1 MSLLDLAAFAATPLR
16 REPYEHLVVPSFVAP
31 DEAAALREAFPSL
44 PHSGLTPIDDAH
56 YDSRFAQLVDA
67 VRRPEFTA
75 AFSEKFAI
83 DLTGRPLM
91 LTLRSHCQ
99 RKDGRIH
106 TDSVEKLVTALI
118 YFNESWEVDGG
129 ALRILRGA
137 DDIEDYV
144 AEVSPLDGTLIAFR
158 RSERSYHGHKPH
170 IGPRRYFMINWMESA
185 AVARREILR
194 HHISTGIKRIFA

>member
-16 REPYEHLVVPSFVAP
+16 REPYEHLVVPNFVAP
-31 DEAAALREAFPSL
+31 EEAATLREAFPSL
-44 PHSGLTPIDDAH
+44 PHGGLTPLDDTH
-56 YDSRFAQLVDA
+56 YDARFARLVDA

-83 DLTGRPLM
+83 DLAGRPLM
-91 LTLRSHCQ
+91 LTVRSHCQ

-106 TDSVEKLVTALI
+106 TDSVEKLVTALL
-118 YFNESWEVDGG
+118 YFNESWEAAGG

-137 DDIEDYV
+137 DDIEDYF
-144 AEVSPLDGTLIAFR
+144 AEVPPLDGTLIAFR
-158 RSERSYHGHKPH
+158 RSECSYHGHKPH
-170 IGPRRYFMINWMESA
+170 IGPRRYLMMNWMESA
-185 AVARREILR
+185 AAARREILR